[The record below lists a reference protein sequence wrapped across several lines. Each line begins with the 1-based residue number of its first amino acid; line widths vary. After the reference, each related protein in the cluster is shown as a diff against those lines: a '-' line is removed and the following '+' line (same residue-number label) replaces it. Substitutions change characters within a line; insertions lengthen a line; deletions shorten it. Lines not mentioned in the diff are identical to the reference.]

1 MSENLHVVFAE
12 DDTMFRLMEMA
23 LLRRL
28 TPGAK
33 EGLNY
38 FFGPEFHKQG
48 DQLTAIADRLGL
60 PGNIAVTV
68 ADDETAFDAALPE
81 ADIVILESTP
91 LPATRLETCVG
102 RTRHIQQFGKVTRHI
117 DMDAARRLGL
127 SVANLQRFS
136 SLSSADNIVAL
147 VMALARNLLF
157 AHNAVLARRDPSLPG
172 QFPSDPPRNKF
183 NWAGVRDIRVISEHP
198 IGFIGMGENA
208 GLAAQRFRAMG
219 MPVFYHKRTRL
230 SVEEEQA
237 IGGIQYVSR
246 EELLARSDFVTV
258 HIPYTQ
264 ETEKYINAEF
274 FVQMKQGAYVINTS
288 RGGILDEAALH
299 DSLTRGHLAG
309 AALDVYR
316 YEPVPADCPLLKLDN
331 ILWTPHI
338 SGGQPEF
345 MMRESEDVL
354 TNVARVLNGE
364 RPEGQLSPEPV

>member
-1 MSENLHVVFAE
+1 MPEYLHVVFAE
-12 DDTMFRLMEMA
+12 DDSMFRLMEMA

-28 TPGAK
+28 TPGAE

-38 FFGPEFHKQG
+38 FFGPEFGEQG
-48 DQLTAIADRLGL
+48 DRLTAIAARLGL

-68 ADDETAFDAALPE
+68 ADDEAALDAALPE

-91 LPATRLETCVG
+91 MPAARLEACVG
-102 RTRHIQQFGKVTRHI
+102 RARHIQQFGKVTRHI

-127 SVANLQRFS
+127 SVANLERFS

-157 AHNAVLARRDPSLPG
+157 AHNTVLARHDPSLPG

-183 NWAGVRDIRVISEHP
+183 NWAGVRDLRVISEHP

-208 GLAAQRFRAMG
+208 GLAAQRLRAMG

-237 IGGIQYVSR
+237 LGGIQYVSLK
-246 EELLARSDFVTV
+246 ELLARCDFVTV

-264 ETEKYINAEF
+264 ETEKYIDAKF
-274 FVQMKQGAYVINTS
+274 FVQMKKGAYVINTS

-316 YEPVPADCPLLKLDN
+316 YEPVPTDCPLLELDN

-345 MMRESEDVL
+345 MIRESEDVL
-354 TNVARVLNGE
+354 TNLARVLNGE
-364 RPEGQLSPEPV
+364 QPNGQLSPELI

>member
-1 MSENLHVVFAE
+1 
-12 DDTMFRLMEMA
+12 
-23 LLRRL
+23 
-28 TPGAK
+28 
-33 EGLNY
+33 
-38 FFGPEFHKQG
+38 
-48 DQLTAIADRLGL
+48 
-60 PGNIAVTV
+60 
-68 ADDETAFDAALPE
+68 
-81 ADIVILESTP
+81 
-91 LPATRLETCVG
+91 
-102 RTRHIQQFGKVTRHI
+102 
-117 DMDAARRLGL
+117 L
-127 SVANLQRFS
+127 SVANLQRIS

-157 AHNAVLARRDPSLPG
+157 AHNAVLARYDPSLPG

-183 NWAGVRDIRVISEHP
+183 NWAGVRDLRVISEHP

-208 GLAAQRFRAMG
+208 GLAAQRLRAMG

-237 IGGIQYVSR
+237 LGGIQYVSR
-246 EELLARSDFVTV
+246 EELLARCDFVTV
-258 HIPYTQ
+258 HIPYTRQ
-264 ETEKYINAEF
+264 TEKYIDAKF
-274 FVQMKQGAYVINTS
+274 FVQMKKGAYVINTS

-316 YEPVPADCPLLKLDN
+316 YEPVPADCPLLELDN

-345 MMRESEDVL
+345 MIRESEDVL

-364 RPEGQLSPEPV
+364 QPEGQLSPEAF